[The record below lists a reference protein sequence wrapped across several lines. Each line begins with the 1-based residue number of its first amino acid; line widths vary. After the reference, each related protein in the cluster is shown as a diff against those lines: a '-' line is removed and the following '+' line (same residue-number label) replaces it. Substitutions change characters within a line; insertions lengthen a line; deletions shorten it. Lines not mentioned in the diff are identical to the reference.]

1 MSKPAEE
8 SILQVIETI
17 TTHLGWFGLNKL
29 IHQLFVCLFVFLPNH
44 FFDISIFL
52 ACVLTFPANIRTN
65 GRKFTFLNEMGSDLK
80 SPRPT
85 LTRRHRRTLSFRTF
99 SALRGLQSNPTH
111 ARKS

>member
-29 IHQLFVCLFVFLPNH
+29 IHQLFVC
-44 FFDISIFL
+44 FFFYLIIFL
-52 ACVLTFPANIRTN
+52 TFLYFLRVLTFPANIRTN

-111 ARKS
+111 ARTS